1 MFIRLLLPSVAI
13 LLFLIEP
20 VFASFSGIEM
30 FDRIIYLVPHF
41 LFMYLL
47 FLAVYYDRKKSIMYG
62 VIFGLLYDVI
72 YIDIIGLYAVLY
84 PLFCLFISQTVKYIQ
99 QSLLIV
105 TILTVFFVSL
115 LEFVI
120 YEFFLLISF
129 TSIGIEE
136 FLLSRLLP
144 TIFANLLFLILL
156 GWIFKYFIKTRK
168 LQSV

>member
-30 FDRIIYLVPHF
+30 FDRILYLVPRF

-47 FLAVYYDRKKSIMYG
+47 FLAVYYDRKKSIIYG
-62 VIFGLLYDVI
+62 VVFGLLYDVF

-84 PLFCLFISQTVKYIQ
+84 PLFCLFISQIVKYIQ
-99 QSLLIV
+99 QSLPVV
-105 TILTVFFVSL
+105 TILTIFFVSL

-120 YEFFLLISF
+120 YSFFYLISF

-144 TIFANLLFLILL
+144 TIFSNLLFLILL
-156 GWIFKYFIKTRK
+156 GWVFKYFIKTRK

>member
-1 MFIRLLLPSVAI
+1 MFIRLLLPSVAV

-20 VFASFSGIEM
+20 VFAKFSPIEM
-30 FDRIIYLVPHF
+30 FDQMIYLVPRF

-47 FLAVYYDRKKSIMYG
+47 FLAVYYDRKKSIIYG
-62 VIFGLLYDVI
+62 IVFGLLYDVF

-84 PLFCLFISQTVKYIQ
+84 PLLCLFMSKIVTYIQ
-99 QSLLIV
+99 QSLPIV
-105 TILTVFFVSL
+105 TILTVIFVAL
-115 LEFVI
+115 LEFII
-120 YEFFLLISF
+120 YEFFVLISF
-129 TSIGIEE
+129 TSMQMSE
-136 FLLSRLLP
+136 FVLLRLVP

>member
-1 MFIRLLLPSVAI
+1 MFIRLLLPSIAI

-20 VFASFSGIEM
+20 VFALFSEIEM
-30 FDRIIYLVPHF
+30 FNRIIYLVPRF
-41 LFMYLL
+41 VFMYLL
-47 FLAVYYDRKKSIMYG
+47 FLAVYYDRKKSIIYG
-62 VIFGLLYDVI
+62 VIFGLLYDVF
-72 YIDIIGLYAVLY
+72 YIDILGLYAVLY
-84 PLFCLFISQTVKYIQ
+84 PLFCLLFSSILKYIQ
-99 QSLLIV
+99 QSLPVV

-115 LEFVI
+115 LEFTI
-120 YEFFLLISF
+120 YGFFYVISF
-129 TSIGIEE
+129 TSLGIEE